1 MAEVAGTHMVLSNP
15 VLEFESITQVKKFRF
30 FSVIHHQTSRIIK
43 YSSGYNH
50 KQGFSI
56 SSAFRKYNPHSG
68 WWRRGWDFL
77 NPRPDVDLQWQFC
90 TSGGNHLVF
99 VLLVI
104 AWRCYCVTQLKLY
117 IFDKL
122 SSTIFCCL
130 SVSQASVTPDQNS
143 TFSNKYRHKSPD
155 SVPTNRV
162 THSILGLVLFI
173 SFPFTQFCCT
183 KYFFVARLIHHK

>member
-56 SSAFRKYNPHSG
+56 PSAFRKYNAHSG
-68 WWRRGWDFL
+68 WWRRGWTFL
-77 NPRPDVDLQWQFC
+77 NPRPDVDHQWQFC

-99 VLLVI
+99 VCWIIVELWSRQESESINMVDAVNIFENLYQIIKFQIKLKYNVNRVIHTSNNFDIALLV
-104 AWRCYCVTQLKLY
+104 
-117 IFDKL
+117 L
-122 SSTIFCCL
+122 SLLLLRTCWWWKFFLIVKVWCRST
-130 SVSQASVTPDQNS
+130 
-143 TFSNKYRHKSPD
+143 H
-155 SVPTNRV
+155 
-162 THSILGLVLFI
+162 
-173 SFPFTQFCCT
+173 
-183 KYFFVARLIHHK
+183 